1 MAIWSRVVSMAVL
14 MGSLAWHSTVVAQEE
29 DEANFPITGSLKM
42 DYASKYVWRGI
53 EVNDEPVLQPSLT
66 LSAAGFSFNAWG
78 NYDLTDGGREDNFS
92 EYDFT
97 LSYGTTLDEEEKL
110 YVEVGAIEY
119 YFPPNGAGNDTQ
131 EVYGAVGYD
140 CLLKPMVKVFYD
152 FGEIHGTYAVAS
164 IGHGIVLDDEEKLTL
179 NLGASV
185 GYATT
190 DYNDGY
196 FGVNKNGW
204 NDGVLSAGLTYAF
217 TEKFSGSWTLLYSE
231 LLDSEIEDAVDTGG
245 GDSDNAWMVWNVTYA
260 F

>member
-1 MAIWSRVVSMAVL
+1 
-14 MGSLAWHSTVVAQEE
+14 
-29 DEANFPITGSLKM
+29 LKM